1 MEFAATSIT
10 TGEPQTSQYVVPVRG
25 IFNVTEL
32 KAFQSSQTY
41 AELMHFVQACAES
54 IRGFE
59 FPSSS
64 SSIPSAAAV
73 AADCAEVDVAST
85 AEGDVGSGHV
95 ISKLA
100 EYLEQLAQ
108 WVDEIPPMKQPM
120 RFGNKAFRDWH
131 ARLLRETPSY
141 LLALLEPYGLSGAE
155 RELSAYLCSAFG
167 NETRIDYGTGHEAN
181 FVLFLFCLCK
191 LDVIPS
197 AQLRNMMSI
206 VFRSY
211 IRTMRKLQE
220 LYVLEPAGS
229 HGVWGLD
236 DYHCLL
242 FLFGASQLRGIEDL
256 RPSDVND
263 PLILSVKAD
272 TFLYFEGIQ

>member
-1 MEFAATSIT
+1 MEFAATSTT
-10 TGEPQTSQYVVPVRG
+10 TGEPRTSEYVMPVRG
-25 IFNVTEL
+25 IFNAAEL
-32 KAFQSSQTY
+32 KAFQCSQTY
-41 AELMHFVQACAES
+41 AELMHFVQKCAES

-59 FPSSS
+59 FPASSS
-64 SSIPSAAAV
+64 SFMPSTIAAEGTQVELV
-73 AADCAEVDVAST
+73 A
-85 AEGDVGSGHV
+85 AEGDEGNGHV

-100 EYLEQLAQ
+100 EYLELLAQ
-108 WVDEIPPMKQPM
+108 WVDEIPPIKQPM

-131 ARLLRETPSY
+131 ARLVRETPSY

-155 RELSAYLCSAFG
+155 RELSPYLYGAFG

-181 FVLFLFCLCK
+181 FVIFLFCLCK
-191 LDVIPS
+191 LGLIPS
-197 AQLRNMMSI
+197 AQLRSMMII

-242 FLFGASQLRGIEDL
+242 FLFGACQLRGIGDL
-256 RPSDVND
+256 CPSDVND
-263 PLILSVKAD
+263 PTMLSEKAD
-272 TFLYFEGIQ
+272 AFLYFEGIQ